1 MPIVTRHSTIT
12 VVVLAVASVLILGL
26 FTWSGIYNIGAD
38 ATHTRPVYSMLQMM
52 RERSI
57 AARSWPGG
65 AGMIS
70 SDSSTCLMTG
80 VSMMRFIA

>member
-57 AARSWPGG
+57 AARSKALHPPVAIWRPAWP
-65 AGMIS
+65 
-70 SDSSTCLMTG
+70 TPN
-80 VSMMRFIA
+80 

>member
-57 AARSWPGG
+57 AARSWMLFPARGWPTSPP
-65 AGMIS
+65 AN
-70 SDSSTCLMTG
+70 
-80 VSMMRFIA
+80 RAAIALT